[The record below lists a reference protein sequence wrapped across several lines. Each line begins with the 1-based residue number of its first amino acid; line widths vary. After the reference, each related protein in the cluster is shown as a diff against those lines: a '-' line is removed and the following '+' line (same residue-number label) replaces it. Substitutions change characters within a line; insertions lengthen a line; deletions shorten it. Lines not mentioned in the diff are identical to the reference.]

1 MEALC
6 INKHESVY
14 VNGLNMRDKIIKK
27 FPAQILFY
35 SILHLEL
42 IPFNETAFH
51 VNSRE
56 DKERT
61 VTEFPPAMIK
71 NGSNV
76 MGTQAEGVTEE
87 KG

>member
-27 FPAQILFY
+27 FPAQIFFHF
-35 SILHLEL
+35 ILHLEL
-42 IPFNETAFH
+42 FSFNETAFH

-56 DKERT
+56 DKERAA
-61 VTEFPPAMIK
+61 TEFPSAMIK
-71 NGSNV
+71 NGLNI
-76 MGTQAEGVTEE
+76 METQAESVTEE
-87 KG
+87 